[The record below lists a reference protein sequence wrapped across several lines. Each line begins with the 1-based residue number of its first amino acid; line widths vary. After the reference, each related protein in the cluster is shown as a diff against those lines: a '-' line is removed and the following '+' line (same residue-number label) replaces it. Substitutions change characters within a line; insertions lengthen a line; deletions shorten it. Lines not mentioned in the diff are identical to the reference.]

1 LPCDKQPKHDHSGK
15 PEILRDHFGR

>member
-15 PEILRDHFGR
+15 PEILRDHFGG